1 MKISKSG
8 LLRNWRILFINLFIK
23 CLKTLTNYKRKSFKP
38 AASSVSVSPT
48 SLLITDLDY
57 SLNV

>member
-1 MKISKSG
+1 MKISKSRV
-8 LLRNWRILFINLFIK
+8 LRNWRTLLINLFIK
-23 CLKTLTNYKRKSFKP
+23 CLETLTNYKRKSFKT